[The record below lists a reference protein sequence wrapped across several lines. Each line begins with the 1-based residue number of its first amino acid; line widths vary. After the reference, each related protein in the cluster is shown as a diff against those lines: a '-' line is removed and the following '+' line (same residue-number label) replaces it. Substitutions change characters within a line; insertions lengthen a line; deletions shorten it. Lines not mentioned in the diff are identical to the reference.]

1 MRSVAVDH
9 SHVRQVFHLP
19 VHSHLGIS
27 SAAQLLEQLFVMA
40 FAAPYEGGKKIA
52 FLPVIVFHDKGHYLL
67 VSIPDHFLACGRGVC
82 AGCLRIQQPEEI
94 IYFGDGPDRGARVV
108 AGGLLFYGNYRTQ
121 PGDALYFRLF
131 QYAHELLGVGR
142 QRIHVASL
150 PFGIYRVERKGGLAA
165 SAQSCDHDKFVPR
178 YRKRHILEIVRPG
191 PAYFDVFRF
200 FSHISSL

>member
-40 FAAPYEGGKKIA
+40 FAAPYEGGKEIA

-94 IYFGDGPDRGARVV
+94 VYLCDGPYSGARIVPC
-108 AGGLLFYGNYRTQ
+108 GLLLYCDDGTQ
-121 PGDALYFRLF
+121 SCYAFYFRFF
-131 QYAHELLGVGR
+131 QYPHKLLCVCR
-142 QRIHVASL
+142 QRVHIASL

-191 PAYFDVFRF
+191 SAYFDVFCLS
-200 FSHISSL
+200 SHISSL